1 MPYCF
6 SFGSLIICVVVHL
19 SPCIGNWNFLFCD
32 FSVQSIFLHC
42 IIRPSLHW
50 FVEVLCIFYT
60 LTLGWFYVLCRSDTA
75 SVKKTKNTTLSVHKT
90 KGQAFVSKQM
100 SKMTTGRVIQFKAKP
115 AVNKMWPSR
124 SFLGHESSGR
134 RKIRPAEKARFPN
147 HIIYIPIVWGLCL
160 CWERIPWGNR
170 FAKVI
175 GV

>member
-1 MPYCF
+1 MPCPPPGDLPNPKIEPR
-6 SFGSLIICVVVHL
+6 SPHCRRISL
-19 SPCIGNWNFLFCD
+19 
-32 FSVQSIFLHC
+32 
-42 IIRPSLHW
+42 PSEPPGKPRHRLAA
-50 FVEVLCIFYT
+50 
-60 LTLGWFYVLCRSDTA
+60 FYVLCRSDTA

-160 CWERIPWGNR
+160 C
-170 FAKVI
+170 
-175 GV
+175 